1 MILSVVIIIICS
13 YLIWKSSASFDI
25 ASSYLTR
32 NLNEGIKG
40 PTINA
45 IASSLPELLI
55 SFIFLFYIG
64 DLEGFSAGYAT
75 IIGSSIFNI
84 AIIPAISF
92 FVIFYKQGKSLFPT
106 DKDIITQDGIFL
118 IITEIILLIG
128 LFVGGISIY
137 LASTLILLY
146 CIYIFIVFKKRNK
159 KSLSK
164 SSKKIHYDN
173 FDDHSLIKKIL
184 NVHIASLILNKSKL
198 NTWKAL
204 LILVIS
210 LTIISVACRELVISS
225 EHLSKQLN
233 INLFFITFFIAAIAS
248 SVPDTILS
256 IKDAKNEKYKDAF
269 SNAYGSNIFDIC
281 IGIGLPVLTY
291 LIVND
296 QKLLITNNTN
306 NEILYGAGNETFNG
320 IGNEILYGASATV
333 EAVSTQSNSF
343 FSFLESF
350 DLVLISALLLVFF
363 TIPITLI
370 YWFKDLNYNRSL
382 IIISLYFCFLGI
394 IYYLSL

>member
-1 MILSVVIIIICS
+1 MIISIIIIIICS

-84 AIIPAISF
+84 AIIPTISF
-92 FVIFYKQGKSLFPT
+92 FVIYYKQGKPLFPT

-118 IITEIILLIG
+118 IITEIVLLIG
-128 LFVGGISIY
+128 LFLGGISIY
-137 LASTLILLY
+137 LASTLIILY
-146 CIYIFIVFKKRNK
+146 CIYILIVFKKRNK
-159 KSLSK
+159 KNLSK
-164 SSKKIHYDN
+164 ASKKIYANN
-173 FDDHSLIKKIL
+173 FDDHSIIKKIL
-184 NVHIASLILNKSKL
+184 NIHIASLIINKSKL

-233 INLFFITFFIAAIAS
+233 INLFFITFLIAAIAS

-291 LIVND
+291 LIIND

-306 NEILYGAGNETFNG
+306 NEILYGAGNEIFD
-320 IGNEILYGASATV
+320 GNESEILYGANVTA
-333 EAVSTQSNSF
+333 EAISTHSNSF
-343 FSFLESF
+343 FSFIESF
-350 DLVLISALLLVFF
+350 DIVLLSALLLVIFS
-363 TIPITLI
+363 IPITLI

-382 IIISLYFCFLGI
+382 IIISLYFCFLSI
-394 IYYLSL
+394 IYFLS

>member
-1 MILSVVIIIICS
+1 MIISLIIIIICS

-84 AIIPAISF
+84 AIIPTISF
-92 FVIFYKQGKSLFPT
+92 FIIFYKKGKQLFPT
-106 DKDIITQDGIFL
+106 DKDIIAQDGLFL

-128 LFVGGISIY
+128 LFLGGISIY
-137 LASTLILLY
+137 LASTLIILY
-146 CIYIFIVFKKRNK
+146 CIYILIVFKKRNK

-164 SSKKIHYDN
+164 SSKNSYRIKFDN
-173 FDDHSLIKKIL
+173 HSIIKKIL
-184 NVHIASLILNKSKL
+184 NVNVASLILNKSKL
-198 NTWKAL
+198 NTWKAV
-204 LILVIS
+204 LILFIS
-210 LTIISVACRELVISS
+210 LSIISIACKELVVSS

-233 INLFFITFFIAAIAS
+233 INLFFITFLIAAVAS
-248 SVPDTILS
+248 SIPDTILS
-256 IKDAKNEKYKDAF
+256 IQDAKNEKYKDAF

-281 IGIGLPVLTY
+281 IGIGLPVLIY
-291 LIVND
+291 LIINN
-296 QKLLITNNTN
+296 QTTLLTTNKTNT
-306 NEILYGAGNETFNG
+306 
-320 IGNEILYGASATV
+320 EILYGASLTA
-333 EAVSTQSNSF
+333 EAISTHSNSF
-343 FSFLESF
+343 FAFFASM
-350 DLVLISALLLVFF
+350 DIVLFSALLLVIFS
-363 TIPITLI
+363 IPISLI
-370 YWFKDLNYNRSL
+370 YWFKDLNYKRSL
-382 IIISLYFCFLGI
+382 IIISLYFCFIGVV
-394 IYYLSL
+394 YFLSI